1 VPRFDLGDFLQKT
14 GFSLKRLATYLRV
27 APTYLEAALAGTIRL
42 TTRDQQA
49 CRLLWRRLF
58 QAKQMPLPFAE
69 PLETFTRTHA
79 RSQARAR
86 AAGSMRTGEGTRSG
100 RARSSRPAKG
110 SRIAK
115 SRRP

>member
-1 VPRFDLGDFLQKT
+1 VPRFDLAEFLQKT
-14 GFSLKRLATYLRV
+14 GFNLKRLATYLRV
-27 APTYLEAALAGTIRL
+27 APTYLEAVLAGTARL

-79 RSQARAR
+79 RAVARAR
-86 AAGSMRTGEGTRSG
+86 AGSTSSGDGTRPA
-100 RARSSRPAKG
+100 RARSSRPGKRSHAAKT
-110 SRIAK
+110 
-115 SRRP
+115 RRA

>member
-1 VPRFDLGDFLQKT
+1 VPRFDLADFLQKT

-27 APTYLEAALAGTIRL
+27 APTYLEAALAGTTRL

-58 QAKQMPLPFAE
+58 QAKQMQLPFAE
-69 PLETFTRTHA
+69 PPETFTRTHA
-79 RSQARAR
+79 RARAR
-86 AAGSMRTGEGTRSG
+86 ARAVGSTPSREGAPSARP
-100 RARSSRPAKG
+100 RSSHPTKRVRA
-110 SRIAK
+110 AK